1 DATADSDALGK
12 PAGVDEALDR
22 PSIVQV
28 TDRSPDALN
37 RLAGEQS
44 ERALGALA
52 ELELPDGEAKD
63 YLQYLA
69 EFVVERDA

>member
-1 DATADSDALGK
+1 M
-12 PAGVDEALDR
+12 
-22 PSIVQV
+22 QV

-44 ERALGALA
+44 ERAGALA